1 MPLCLKKRNICHFDK
16 RMMYICRKQRTRAMK
31 TITNPERLVSVPFSK
46 TRCGVDFYINTG
58 ESKDIC
64 GVLTEHRTFKT
75 DFFSFYFFRRANGYL
90 LLNFRKVELRD
101 GMVLLLSPH
110 QQQEWHVNE
119 VELDYT
125 FLIFRED
132 FMRTFIADKF
142 FVYRLLYYYQTDTP
156 PYLFAKPEEL
166 TEYMRLLGKIKQELL
181 HPVADTYNL
190 IVSVLYYLLVVI
202 NRAYA
207 KTYRLPVEVPK
218 NNYAFQF
225 KDLLEKHIRD
235 MQRVQEYADILRV
248 SRITLNNSVMAQFGV
263 SATHLLKQRLLEE
276 LKNELLF
283 SDRNVSQLAD
293 EFHFSD
299 PSHLMRF
306 FKQQTGKTFTQ
317 YITDYQ
323 NGIYE

>member
-1 MPLCLKKRNICHFDK
+1 
-16 RMMYICRKQRTRAMK
+16 MK

-75 DFFSFYFFRRANGYL
+75 DFFSFYFFRRANGYV
-90 LLNFRKVELRD
+90 LLNFRKIELRD
-101 GMVLLLSPH
+101 DMVLLLSPH
-110 QQQEWHVNE
+110 QQQEWHVDE
-119 VELDYT
+119 AELDYT

-156 PYLFAKPEEL
+156 PYLFAAPEEL
-166 TEYMRLLGKIKQELL
+166 AEYMRLLGKIKQELL
-181 HPVADTYNL
+181 HPVADTYTL